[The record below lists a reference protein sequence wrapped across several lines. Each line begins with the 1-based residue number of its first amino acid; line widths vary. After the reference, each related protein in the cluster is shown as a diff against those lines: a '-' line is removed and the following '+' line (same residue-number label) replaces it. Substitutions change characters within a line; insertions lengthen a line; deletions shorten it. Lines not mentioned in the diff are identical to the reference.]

1 MVNYKLSTYLGSA
14 LSICFGVWHFFI
26 PTIFEWYSY
35 MDTNAQELVFAVR
48 ATNLFFSL
56 IMVLLGTMNIILISS
71 KHTSKHTI
79 TTLLSANII
88 LWFCRVIVQMIS
100 PQGTINFY
108 MQYGMLIIFIMV
120 LLFYVFAIV
129 LYLKLPSEKVM
140 S

>member
-1 MVNYKLSTYLGSA
+1 MNYKLSTYLGSA

-56 IMVLLGTMNIILISS
+56 IMVLLGTMNIIIISS

-79 TTLLSANII
+79 TTILLVNII
-88 LWFCRVIVQMIS
+88 LWFTRVVAQIIA

-108 MQYGMLIIFIMV
+108 MQYGMLIAFMMV
-120 LLFYVFAIV
+120 LLFYVLAIL
-129 LYLKLPSEKVM
+129 LYLKLPIEKII